1 MLEHDGPH
9 SPENFFFEI
18 ILAGNRNLRLI
29 SVKLGMFLQLQEVT
43 LQHYREAEGCTQ
55 RGSGKQIHPHS
66 VFFSL

>member
-1 MLEHDGPH
+1 MLEHNGPH

-43 LQHYREAEGCTQ
+43 LQH
-55 RGSGKQIHPHS
+55 
-66 VFFSL
+66 